1 MHNIFTRTIPP
12 AQPSKNQM
20 DARANGVSISMKK
33 VLCALL
39 FATLSGAFAP
49 SLLRAQASD
58 IPNATTAQ
66 PSPQTQEQRGR
77 QLMDQMVA
85 ALGGPAWLNRKDM
98 QFHGRMASFFQGRPN
113 GMIVEFDAW
122 HQFPDATQKEAQ
134 RIGFLTDKSMIFPG
148 KKIDVVQIWTGGEG
162 YEVTYKGKT
171 TLPKDQVEDFY
182 RRQAHSI
189 EEVISKWLKAPG
201 VMVLYDG
208 TSMVERRMAD
218 KVTILSAN
226 NDAVTIDL
234 DVTTHLPLRRTF
246 EWRNTTFK
254 DHDEDVEEYNDYHTM
269 QGLPTPLTITRYHNG
284 DMANQRFLTQVQ
296 YNTGLPHELFNP
308 DNLLKKK

>member
-1 MHNIFTRTIPP
+1 
-12 AQPSKNQM
+12 
-20 DARANGVSISMKK
+20 MKK
-33 VLCALL
+33 VFCILLSGILFSVAGSPALL
-39 FATLSGAFAP
+39 
-49 SLLRAQASD
+49 AQASD

-77 QLMDQMVA
+77 QLMDEMVT
-85 ALGGPAWLNRKDM
+85 ALGGDGWLNRRDM
-98 QFHGRMASFFQGRPN
+98 QFHGRIAAFFQGRPN
-113 GMIVEFDAW
+113 GMVVEFDAW
-122 HQFPDATQKEAQ
+122 QQFPSATQPQAE

-171 TLPKDQVEDFY
+171 TLPKDQVADYY

-189 EEVISKWLKAPG
+189 EDVVRHWLKAPG

-218 KVTILSAN
+218 KVTILSAD

-234 DVTTHLPLRRTF
+234 DSTTHLPLRRTF
-246 EWRNTTFK
+246 QWRNATY
-254 DHDEDVEEYNDYHTM
+254 HDFDKDVEEYDDYHTM

-284 DMANQRFLTQVQ
+284 DMSSQRFLTGVQ

-308 DNLLKKK
+308 DHLLKKK

>member
-1 MHNIFTRTIPP
+1 
-12 AQPSKNQM
+12 M
-20 DARANGVSISMKK
+20 DAGTNGVSIAMKK
-33 VLCALL
+33 VLCTL
-39 FATLSGAFAP
+39 LSGILLGVFAP
-49 SLLRAQASD
+49 PLLRAQASD
-58 IPNATTAQ
+58 IPNATTSQ

-98 QFHGRMASFFQGRPN
+98 QFHGRIASFFHGRPN

-122 HQFPDATQKEAQ
+122 QQFPEANQ
-134 RIGFLTDKSMIFPG
+134 QQAERIGFLTDKSMIFPG
-148 KKIDVVQIWTGGEG
+148 KKIDVVQIWTAGEG

-171 TLPKDQVEDFY
+171 TLPKDQVADYY

-189 EEVISKWLKAPG
+189 EAVVNKWLQAPG

-218 KVTILSAN
+218 KVTILSAD

-234 DVTTHLPLRRTF
+234 DSTTHLPLRRTF
-246 EWRNTTFK
+246 EWRNTTYK
-254 DHDEDVEEYNDYHTM
+254 DHDEDVEEYDDYHTF